1 MSDLRPPKP
10 PLSVL
15 RDSTSVAVVPQPVSR
30 WRKFSILTLGY
41 FFLAVGVVGIAL
53 PFLHGL
59 LFLLL
64 GLALLSQEVAWAARL
79 RDRIA
84 QRFPRMHSVAV
95 EAEFRAGRWLR
106 RLRRR
111 SSRSFRM

>member
-1 MSDLRPPKP
+1 MSDPRLPNS
-10 PLSVL
+10 PLPVP
-15 RDSTSVAVVPQPVSR
+15 RDPTALAVVRQPVSR
-30 WRKFSILTLGY
+30 WRKFAILTLGY

-64 GLALLSQEVAWAARL
+64 GLALLSQEVAWAGRV
-79 RDRIA
+79 RDWIA
-84 QRFPRMHSVAV
+84 ERFPRAHSVAV

-111 SSRSFRM
+111 WQRR